1 METTTKLSIGSGAAG
16 ILAVIAIVMNFG
28 LIGEENVYVCL
39 DNERAM
45 QCPKGLSN
53 VNADGIQTR
62 CKFFSEEL
70 NRSTYKICKT
80 GWIPYEP
87 TKKPKLTGE
96 KIYLV
101 CQKTNDLISECSI
114 IDSNETIF
122 KISN

>member
-1 METTTKLSIGSGAAG
+1 METNTKLGIGSGAAG
-16 ILAVIAIVMNFG
+16 ILVVIAIVMNSG
-28 LIGEENVYVCL
+28 LIGEENVYACL
-39 DNERAM
+39 DNELAM
-45 QCPKGLSN
+45 KCDKLSA
-53 VNADGIQTR
+53 VNADGFQTR
-62 CKFFSEEL
+62 CYYFSEEL
-70 NRSTYKICKT
+70 DRSSYKICKT

-122 KISN
+122 RVSN